1 MFDDS
6 RALSDRV
13 QDAVQEYSPSIIRLA
28 YTFTKNLPDAEDIA
42 QDVFLTYLIEQP
54 NLENK
59 EHEKA
64 WLLRVT
70 MNKSKDLVGSGWFKR
85 RAPLSENLGYHP
97 NTDQI
102 GSDLLQ
108 VVLKLEKKYRI
119 PIHLYYYED
128 YSIKEIA
135 KMLKVR
141 PSTVATWVD
150 RGRALI
156 KKKLGVTLDE

>member
-1 MFDDS
+1 MFDES

-13 QDAVQEYSPSIIRLA
+13 QDVVQKYSPSIIRLA
-28 YTFTKNLPDAEDIA
+28 YTYTKNLQDAEDIA
-42 QDVFLTYLIEQP
+42 QDVFLTYLMKQP
-54 NLENK
+54 NLKNE

-64 WLLRVT
+64 WLFRVT
-70 MNKSKDLVGSGWFKR
+70 MNKSKDLVGSGWFKL
-85 RAPLSENLGYHP
+85 RAPLSENIGLHP

-102 GSDLLQ
+102 CSDLLQ
-108 VVLKLEKKYRI
+108 VVLKLEDKYRI

-135 KMLKVR
+135 KMLKAR
-141 PSTVATWVD
+141 PSTVATWID
-150 RGRALI
+150 RGRVLI